1 MSLPGSRA
9 SHSAYF
15 LQPNSILLQ
24 SSKGFLVGDFNF
36 FKGEEFLAK
45 NAFRAW

>member
-1 MSLPGSRA
+1 MFLPCCRA

-15 LQPNSILLQ
+15 LQPNSILHQ
-24 SSKGFLVGDFNF
+24 SSKGFLVGGFHF

>member
-1 MSLPGSRA
+1 MSLPCCRA

-15 LQPNSILLQ
+15 LRLNSILFQ
-24 SSKGFLVGDFNF
+24 SSKGFLVGAFKF